1 MLETV
6 LDLKD
11 LFNEKGYRYTA
22 QREKILD
29 ILKQQSAKH
38 LTAVDICVLVKKK
51 YPKIGV
57 ATVYRTLS
65 IFEKLNMIQKLG
77 PDNELN
83 RYEFNTSHDDH
94 EHNHLICIKCGMV
107 KDIKENVMGEMS
119 KNILKNHNFVV
130 NGFNQKLYGICED
143 CLMKDM

>member
-130 NGFNQKLYGICED
+130 NGFNQKLHGICED

>member
-29 ILKQQSAKH
+29 ILKQQSAEH
-38 LTAVDICVLVKKK
+38 LTAVEICVLVKKK

-77 PDNELN
+77 TDNELN
-83 RYEFNTSHDDH
+83 RYEFNTSNVPLLTNRIEGRKKN
-94 EHNHLICIKCGMV
+94 EH
-107 KDIKENVMGEMS
+107 
-119 KNILKNHNFVV
+119 
-130 NGFNQKLYGICED
+130 
-143 CLMKDM
+143 

>member
-11 LFNEKGYRYTA
+11 LFNEKGYRYTE

-38 LTAVDICVLVKKK
+38 LTAVDICVLAKKK

-65 IFEKLNMIQKLG
+65 ISMLDAVVSI
-77 PDNELN
+77 
-83 RYEFNTSHDDH
+83 
-94 EHNHLICIKCGMV
+94 
-107 KDIKENVMGEMS
+107 
-119 KNILKNHNFVV
+119 ILKSR
-130 NGFNQKLYGICED
+130 QRTSPKPI
-143 CLMKDM
+143 